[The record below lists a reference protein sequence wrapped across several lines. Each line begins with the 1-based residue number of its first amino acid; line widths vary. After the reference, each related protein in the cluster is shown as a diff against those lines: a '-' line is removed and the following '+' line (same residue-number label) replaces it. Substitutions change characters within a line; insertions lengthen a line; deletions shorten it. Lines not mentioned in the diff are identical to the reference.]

1 MRELVLFLLENT
13 RYGIW
18 RDQILSVQ
26 SVQSLHRLPFARS
39 SLTVLSVFGGQTQTL
54 ADLPLCLGHPA
65 TMDAKGTNA
74 WILSE
79 RESIRGFLVSG
90 ESLSVQA
97 PEALIP
103 APDFLRALPIEGFF
117 NHDSLPVP
125 VINVPALYERVRKAE
140 RERQAPPLALNIRS
154 VDQSRAAAGFRVF
167 DSAGS
172 LFAAAGAG
180 IAEATVSGRW
190 IARIPLLPPNITGV
204 ALSHGRILPV
214 VDLALRVSGK
224 KSPDNARILEA
235 TLNDTT
241 LGFLVD
247 EDEGEWAAEDVLV
260 KDLPPVLRAPWMGW
274 AVLRG
279 AHIAP
284 VIELGAVLSS
294 PAGSEGGSSRAG
306 PPDSRFP
313 AMFGR
318 QAVEVVEFAALG
330 TVFAVPQSEVIDI
343 LPCQPFQELP
353 MAAGLVAGLADFG
366 GELVPVLDLA
376 RIGGELPQRT
386 ADWRMIVLKNGDFSA
401 LLMCESA
408 RAGRTLDRDVQRGV
422 PVVLSFPVVYGCYTD
437 AESVR
442 LVLNIEELTVH
453 YHQADAALLLPAL
466 AMAAG
471 EKGVRARAAPDAQEP
486 PHPPITASEPALPTE
501 SVTEITEEPAPELP
515 ASAEHAEPSLP
526 AEMVVTSLEPSVA
539 EPQPVELQPVEP
551 SVVDALPVEP
561 LPVEAQP
568 AEPAPALPV
577 SEVEQ
582 VAMIESAPSIGDE
595 DILEPVH
602 PAAAWVV
609 PPPAP
614 VAAESARTIQ
624 TQGAPSGTL
633 ASAKPERS
641 APAPRRAGRYVLVAA
656 VIAIL
661 LGACVVAGL
670 HFGILRSRPA
680 ETSAPA
686 AVPATAQPAAAPVPT
701 KQETTTSAESASHSA
716 DTQYV
721 VKEGDTLWDIAA
733 RFTGNAHNYP
743 GLAANNGIVNPNLI
757 SPGQVIKLP
766 R

>member
-1 MRELVLFLLENT
+1 MRELVLFLLEDT

-26 SVQSLHRLPFARS
+26 NVQSLHRLPFARS
-39 SLTVLSVFGGQTQTL
+39 SLTVLSVFGEQTQTL

-65 TMDAKGTNA
+65 TMDAKGASA

-90 ESLSVQA
+90 ESLPVQA

-103 APDFLRALPIEGFF
+103 APDFLRALPFEGFF

-125 VINVPALYERVRKAE
+125 VINLAALYERVRRAE
-140 RERQAPPLALNIRS
+140 RERQAPPLALNIRP
-154 VDQSRAAAGFRVF
+154 VDQSRAAARFRVF
-167 DSAGS
+167 DSSGS

-180 IAEATVSGRW
+180 IAEATVSGRR
-190 IARIPLLPPNITGV
+190 IARIPLLPPNIAGV
-204 ALSHGRILPV
+204 VLSRDRILPV

-224 KSPDNARILEA
+224 KSQDNARILEA

-247 EDEGEWAAEDVLV
+247 EDDGEWAAEDVRV
-260 KDLPPVLRAPWMGW
+260 KDLPPVLRTPWMGW

-294 PAGSEGGSSRAG
+294 PAGSESGSSRARA
-306 PPDSRFP
+306 PDSRFV

-330 TVFAVPQSEVIDI
+330 TVFAVPQSEVVDI
-343 LPCQPFQELP
+343 LPFQPFQEFP

-408 RAGRTLDRDVQRGV
+408 RAGRTLDRDMQRGV

-471 EKGVRARAAPDAQEP
+471 ERGMRTRATPVAQEP
-486 PHPPITASEPALPTE
+486 PRPPIAANKPALAAKA
-501 SVTEITEEPAPELP
+501 VTEIPQEPGPELP
-515 ASAEHAEPSLP
+515 LSVEHAEPSLP
-526 AEMVVTSLEPSVA
+526 AEMVVSSLPST
-539 EPQPVELQPVEP
+539 VELQPVEP
-551 SVVDALPVEP
+551 D
-561 LPVEAQP
+561 
-568 AEPAPALPV
+568 PALPV
-577 SEVEQ
+577 PEVEQ
-582 VAMIESAPSIGDE
+582 GASIESAPSIGDE

-602 PAAAWVV
+602 QAAMSVL

-614 VAAESARTIQ
+614 AAAESAGTSQ
-624 TQGAPSGTL
+624 AQEAPSDKL
-633 ASAKPERS
+633 APARPERP
-641 APAPRRAGRYVLVAA
+641 APAPGRAGRYLLIAA

-670 HFGILRSRPA
+670 HFGIFRSRPA
-680 ETSAPA
+680 ATSAPA
-686 AVPATAQPAAAPVPT
+686 AAVPATTQPEAAAPVAMKP
-701 KQETTTSAESASHSA
+701 ETTTETDSSSHSA

-743 GLAANNGIVNPNLI
+743 GVAADNGIANPDLI
-757 SPGQVIKLP
+757 FPGQVVKLP